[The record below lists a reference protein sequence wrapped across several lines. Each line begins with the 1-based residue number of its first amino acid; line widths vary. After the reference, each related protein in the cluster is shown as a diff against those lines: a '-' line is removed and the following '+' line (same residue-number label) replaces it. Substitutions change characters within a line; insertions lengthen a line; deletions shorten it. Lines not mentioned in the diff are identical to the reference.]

1 MSIRKEKEKD
11 FYILHMDTFK
21 KLGLQDPYFMIKAA
35 FFQKGKYGR
44 QIQFFESEL
53 RRGEDIY
60 MEFYDNVKDGNGKD
74 IDVVPMFSD
83 RQLFKY
89 RYNPYFEEEYEQK
102 EGISGKGD
110 PYMTFTVPVT
120 ELLAVMTDGSE
131 ITYNLYEK
139 RKADLET
146 KKDEDDLPKLQKTL
160 FPNFEDQVPSAE
172 AITLEK
178 DEEEST
184 SDILQRISLDF
195 LKLAKKLK

>member
-110 PYMTFTVPVT
+110 PYMTFTVPET

-160 FPNFEDQVPSAE
+160 FPNFEDQFPSAE

-184 SDILQRISLDF
+184 SDILKRISLYF

>member
-53 RRGEDIY
+53 RKGEDIY

-160 FPNFEDQVPSAE
+160 FPNFEDQFPSAE

>member
-1 MSIRKEKEKD
+1 
-11 FYILHMDTFK
+11 
-21 KLGLQDPYFMIKAA
+21 
-35 FFQKGKYGR
+35 
-44 QIQFFESEL
+44 
-53 RRGEDIY
+53 

-160 FPNFEDQVPSAE
+160 FPNFEDQFPSAE

>member
-160 FPNFEDQVPSAE
+160 FPNFEDQFPSAE

-178 DEEEST
+178 DEEELL
-184 SDILQRISLDF
+184 IFFKEYLWIF
-195 LKLAKKLK
+195 

>member
-21 KLGLQDPYFMIKAA
+21 KMGLQDPYFMIKAA

-44 QIQFFESEL
+44 QIQVFESEL

-160 FPNFEDQVPSAE
+160 FPNFEDQFPSAE

>member
-160 FPNFEDQVPSAE
+160 FHNFEDQFPSAE

>member
-53 RRGEDIY
+53 RKGEDIY

-160 FPNFEDQVPSAE
+160 FPNFEDQFPSAE

-184 SDILQRISLDF
+184 SNILLRIAADF
-195 LKLAKKLK
+195 EKLAQKLK